1 MEVPPHCAFHCC
13 FIVHRL
19 EYKCRTHLEKSY
31 PLAKEISRIIIGG
44 MNRWLIMLAIAV
56 LEDTQV
62 TMNALGTAREIRD
75 DIATCML

>member
-1 MEVPPHCAFHCC
+1 M
-13 FIVHRL
+13 
-19 EYKCRTHLEKSY
+19 EKSY
-31 PLAKEISRIIIGG
+31 PLAKEISRIILGG

-56 LEDTQV
+56 LEGTQV